1 MRTITIEEARTEL
14 PQVLDEVEA
23 GAEVII
29 ARGEKP
35 IARLVRIADLPD
47 RRRPK
52 VGELRGAPFQIP
64 DSAFAPLTDDELKE
78 WGL

>member
-14 PQVLDEVEA
+14 PQVLAEVEA

-64 DSAFAPLTDDELKE
+64 DQAFAPLTDNELKE

>member
-1 MRTITIEEARTEL
+1 MRTITIEEAGTGL
-14 PQVLDEVEA
+14 PHVLDEVEA
-23 GAEVII
+23 GAVVII
-29 ARGEKP
+29 ARGDKP
-35 IARLVRIADLPD
+35 IARLVRITDLPN

-64 DSAFAPLTDDELKE
+64 DAAFAPLTDDELKE

>member
-1 MRTITIEEARTEL
+1 MRTITVDQARAEL

-23 GAEVII
+23 GGEVII

-35 IARLVRIADLPD
+35 IARLVRIADSHG
-47 RRRPK
+47 RKRPK

-64 DSAFAPLTDDELKE
+64 DEALAPLSDKDLKE

>member
-14 PQVLDEVEA
+14 PQVLAEVEA

-35 IARLVRIADLPD
+35 IARLVRIADSPD

-64 DSAFAPLTDDELKE
+64 DAAFAPLTDNELKE

>member
-1 MRTITIEEARTEL
+1 MQGIPCSRATVQAC
-14 PQVLDEVEA
+14 DS
-23 GAEVII
+23 
-29 ARGEKP
+29 
-35 IARLVRIADLPD
+35 ARLVRIADLPD

-64 DSAFAPLTDDELKE
+64 DEAFAPLTDNELKE